1 MDANHYDNWPVYSPA
16 IQEHTP
22 RYSTNLGYPGQQIN
36 QYQDANIANQ
46 QLHLMASNDAEDQ
59 LSQAA
64 VQISSANP
72 ADDSTS
78 MQLDN
83 AQLHQHDQ
91 QALEDAANPASED
104 EFIDA
109 EYLDD
114 ESGNG
119 SELGDEEVPPTTQ
132 AEASMPDMKD
142 SLHNPGNMAETVGE
156 DTESVSSESEN
167 GDAQDYP
174 VGPENNAAVDGVSL
188 ATVTAPSARDQRAL
202 DEAANTNPA
211 EYPATSMLS
220 SEGSSLVPNRH
231 EASELIKALEHQGAL
246 ADLLQE
252 LGYQKPRQLERTP
265 LTSHSISSA
274 VSDTS
279 QVICDE
285 PNCGKVFPRPC
296 ELK

>member
-132 AEASMPDMKD
+132 AEVSMPDMKG

-156 DTESVSSESEN
+156 DTESVSSESED

-202 DEAANTNPA
+202 DEAANTTPA